1 MSNCRICKAKEL
13 KNKFT
18 VDLPAF
24 AHSNFK
30 LINKTSS
37 YKVCKNCG
45 LVSVLPNH
53 NSLKFLKSLSS
64 KKYIYSNQSDQIK
77 SFEGKSLKQEKSF
90 NITILK
96 NILKK

>member
-13 KNKFT
+13 KKNKFT

-64 KKYIYSNQSDQIK
+64 KKYIYSNQSDQL
-77 SFEGKSLKQEKSF
+77 SL
-90 NITILK
+90 LK
-96 NILKK
+96 GNL

>member
-13 KNKFT
+13 KKNKFT

-64 KKYIYSNQSDQIK
+64 KNIFIQIK
-77 SFEGKSLKQEKSF
+77 VIRLSL
-90 NITILK
+90 LK
-96 NILKK
+96 GNL